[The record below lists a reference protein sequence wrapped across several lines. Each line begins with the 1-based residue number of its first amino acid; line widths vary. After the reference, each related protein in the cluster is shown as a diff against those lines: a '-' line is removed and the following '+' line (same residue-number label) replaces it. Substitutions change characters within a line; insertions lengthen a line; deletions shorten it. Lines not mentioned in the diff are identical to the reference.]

1 MEEGAPRLRA
11 QRPLLKLW
19 MQPVATL
26 AADKNAS
33 EAKFEGK
40 KIDQFGGAC
49 GAKQRLAAH
58 PLPNGMV
65 SVGMHLLEFF
75 LARRR
80 LHGYLGIVGLGAL
93 SR

>member
-1 MEEGAPRLRA
+1 MKESGQRLRA
-11 QRPLLKLW
+11 QRPLLKLL

-33 EAKFEGK
+33 EAKFEGN
-40 KIDQFGGAC
+40 KIDQLGGAC

-65 SVGMHLLEFF
+65 SVEFF

>member
-1 MEEGAPRLRA
+1 MEEGAPRLQA
-11 QRPLLKLW
+11 QRHLLKLL

-33 EAKFEGK
+33 EAKFEGN
-40 KIDQFGGAC
+40 KIDQLGGAC

-58 PLPNGMV
+58 PLPNDMV
-65 SVGMHLLEFF
+65 SAGRYVEFF

>member
-1 MEEGAPRLRA
+1 M
-11 QRPLLKLW
+11 LKLL

-33 EAKFEGK
+33 EAKFKGN
-40 KIDQFGGAC
+40 KIDQFGGDC

-65 SVGMHLLEFF
+65 
-75 LARRR
+75 
-80 LHGYLGIVGLGAL
+80 
-93 SR
+93 

>member
-1 MEEGAPRLRA
+1 MKESAQSLRA
-11 QRPLLKLW
+11 QRPLLKLL

-33 EAKFEGK
+33 EAKLEGN
-40 KIDQFGGAC
+40 KIDHLGGAC
-49 GAKQRLAAH
+49 DAKQRLATH

-65 SVGMHLLEFF
+65 SAGRCVEFF

-80 LHGYLGIVGLGAL
+80 LHGYMGIFGLGAL

>member
-1 MEEGAPRLRA
+1 MKENAQSLRA
-11 QRPLLKLW
+11 QRPLLKLL

-33 EAKFEGK
+33 EAKFEGN
-40 KIDQFGGAC
+40 KIDQLGGAC

-65 SVGMHLLEFF
+65 SVEFF

>member
-11 QRPLLKLW
+11 QRHLLKLL
-19 MQPVATL
+19 MQLVATL
-26 AADKNAS
+26 AADENAS
-33 EAKFEGK
+33 EAKFKGN
-40 KIDQFGGAC
+40 KIDQLGGAC

-65 SVGMHLLEFF
+65 SVGMHPLEFL
-75 LARRR
+75 LARR
-80 LHGYLGIVGLGAL
+80 LHGYMGIFGLGAL